1 MESSSIICT
10 PIAKQLEMKKEG
22 SEELVNP
29 TYFKGMVGSH
39 HYLIYTR
46 PDIIYE
52 IGIISRFM
60 KKIMLVTLASNKTN
74 FEVCK
79 WYS

>member
-1 MESSSIICT
+1 MESSLVIRT
-10 PIAKQLEMKKEG
+10 PIAKQLEMKNEG
-22 SEELVNP
+22 YEELVNP

-46 PDIIYE
+46 PNIIYE

-60 KKIMLVTLASNKTN
+60 KKIMLVTLASNKAN

>member
-1 MESSSIICT
+1 MESSLVIRT
-10 PIAKQLEMKKEG
+10 PIAKQLEMKNEG
-22 SEELVNP
+22 YEELVNP

-60 KKIMLVTLASNKTN
+60 KKIMLVTLASNKAN